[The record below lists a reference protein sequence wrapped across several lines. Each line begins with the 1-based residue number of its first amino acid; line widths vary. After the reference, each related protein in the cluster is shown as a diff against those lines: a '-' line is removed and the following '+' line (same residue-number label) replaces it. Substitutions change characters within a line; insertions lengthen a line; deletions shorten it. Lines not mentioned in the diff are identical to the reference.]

1 MGIYGNELADR
12 TANEGR
18 TNYKHYT
25 KIDFALRTS
34 YSAMRRRMRERYT
47 APLKI
52 EASKLSVLKSNT
64 SKISAG
70 KLTAAKTAK
79 ILNELPRAT
88 RCLATQLRTGHFPT
102 TKSYRYRFKLI
113 DSPKCRTCGI
123 DDSISHRIFI
133 CRRHIMAR
141 ITLRRKITKIN
152 IRFELGPMLRNAQAL
167 QALYEFFKPQ
177 LTTYPRYSGG
187 SA

>member
-1 MGIYGNELADR
+1 MEGREETIVQLNWIPGHTGIYAKELADR

-18 TNYKHYT
+18 TKCNHYT
-25 KIDFALRTS
+25 NIDFALRTS
-34 YSAMRRRMRERYT
+34 CSTIRRRMRERYT

-52 EASKLSVLKSNT
+52 EASKLSVIKSNT
-64 SKISAG
+64 SKTSAG

-88 RCLATQLRTGHFPT
+88 R
-102 TKSYRYRFKLI
+102 
-113 DSPKCRTCGI
+113 TCGV
-123 DDSISHRIFI
+123 DDSISHRVFI

-141 ITLRRKITKIN
+141 ITLRRKINKIN
-152 IRFELGPMLRNAQAL
+152 IRFELGSMLRNAQAL

-177 LTTYPRYSGG
+177 LITYARYSGG

>member
-1 MGIYGNELADR
+1 MKGREGTIVQLNWIPGHTGIYGNELADR

-18 TNYKHYT
+18 TKCNNYT
-25 KIDFALRTS
+25 NIDFTLSTS

-52 EASKLSVLKSNT
+52 EASKLSVIKSNT
-64 SKISAG
+64 SKTSAG

-79 ILNELPRAT
+79 LLNELPRAT

-133 CRRHIMAR
+133 CRRQSCFFR
-141 ITLRRKITKIN
+141 I
-152 IRFELGPMLRNAQAL
+152 
-167 QALYEFFKPQ
+167 
-177 LTTYPRYSGG
+177 
-187 SA
+187 

>member
-1 MGIYGNELADR
+1 
-12 TANEGR
+12 
-18 TNYKHYT
+18 
-25 KIDFALRTS
+25 
-34 YSAMRRRMRERYT
+34 MRRTMRERYA

-52 EASKLSVLKSNT
+52 EASKLSVIKSNT
-64 SKISAG
+64 SKTSAG

-88 RCLATQLRTGHFPT
+88 CHFPT

-113 DSPKCRTCGI
+113 DSPKCSTCGI
-123 DDSISHRIFI
+123 DDSILHRIFI

-152 IRFELGPMLRNAQAL
+152 IRFELGPMFRNAQAL
-167 QALYEFFKPQ
+167 QAPYEFFKLQ